1 MLIFECLVTPML
13 AGLDITYAGGWS
25 VKTIKSLIVIFCPF
39 SEFRP
44 RITLNK
50 FDKILICRTEK
61 LYAIILNSRPI
72 DAHLINKFFK
82 VPGFL
87 YIFSSLFTL
96 NFDISDIWI
105 PKKV

>member
-1 MLIFECLVTPML
+1 MLTL
-13 AGLDITYAGGWS
+13 ANVLCEDHLH
-25 VKTIKSLIVIFCPF
+25 LICHI
-39 SEFRP
+39 
-44 RITLNK
+44 K

-105 PKKV
+105 PKKVEKWN